1 MAVTFLGVIGVLS
14 DSHGQVRRT
23 ADAVALLRALG
34 ATVIVHCGDVG
45 GAAVLDVLA
54 TVQARFVWGN
64 TDERIADDDRYARAI
79 GLTPPPRTPPL
90 SFTHDGCEI
99 LVFHGHER
107 EFADAQR
114 RVAATDGA
122 SARFVLYGHTHV
134 ASVDELNGDWF
145 VNPGALHR
153 AATFTVATI
162 EPAAA
167 RIRHY
172 PVRPRGHND
181 ALPQPLNL
189 PL

>member
-1 MAVTFLGVIGVLS
+1 MPVTFLDVIGALS

-64 TDERIADDDRYARAI
+64 TDERIGDDERYARAI
-79 GLTPPPRTPPL
+79 GLTPPPRIPPL
-90 SFTHDGCEI
+90 ALTHDSCEI

-107 EFADAQR
+107 EFADVQR
-114 RVAATDGA
+114 RGA
-122 SARFVLYGHTHV
+122 PTEGNAERFVLYGHTHV
-134 ASVDELNGDWF
+134 ASVDELDGTWF

-153 AATFTVATI
+153 AGRYTVATI

-172 PVRPRGHND
+172 AVLPRGPSD
-181 ALPQPLNL
+181 PLPQPLPL